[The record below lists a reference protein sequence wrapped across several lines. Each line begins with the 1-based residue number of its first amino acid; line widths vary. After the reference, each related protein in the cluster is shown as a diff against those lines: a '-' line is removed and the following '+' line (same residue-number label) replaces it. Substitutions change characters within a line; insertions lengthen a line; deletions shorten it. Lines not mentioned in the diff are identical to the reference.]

1 MKALCLKQP
10 YATWVAE
17 EGKTIETR
25 SWKSNYRGE
34 FLVVASR
41 SQDLLTD
48 FDLNGVSLLFR
59 GASGVL
65 YVERNDYPQGVA
77 LATTNLVDCR
87 PMTKA
92 DEEQA
97 MCGLYPGAWAWLL
110 KDVKR
115 IEPFSVKG
123 QLSFF
128 EVPYRL
134 GQQRLEV
141 A

>member
-25 SWKSNYRGE
+25 SWQTHYRGR

-48 FDLNGVSLLFR
+48 FDVEGISLLFR
-59 GASGVL
+59 GASGAL
-65 YVERNDYPQGVA
+65 YVEPSDYPRGVA
-77 LATTNLVDCR
+77 LAIANLVNCR

-92 DEEQA
+92 DEEQT
-97 MCGLYPGAWAWLL
+97 MCGLYQSAWAWLL
-110 KDVKR
+110 NDVKR
-115 IEPFSVKG
+115 IEPFPVKG

-128 EVPYRL
+128 EVLYQL
-134 GQQRLEV
+134 GQRRLV